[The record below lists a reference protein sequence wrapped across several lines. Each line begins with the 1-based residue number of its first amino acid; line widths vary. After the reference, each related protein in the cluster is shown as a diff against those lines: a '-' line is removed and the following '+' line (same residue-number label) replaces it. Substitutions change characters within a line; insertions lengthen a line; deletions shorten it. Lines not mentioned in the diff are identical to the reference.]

1 MEVEVEA
8 LPCNRESQAV
18 DEVRTAG
25 GTDGAL
31 VASVDDTVA
40 IDTGILHGASLAS
53 SEGLRGRVA
62 YVFRVL
68 A

>member
-8 LPCNRESQAV
+8 LPCNRESQTV

-25 GTDGAL
+25 GTDGAF

-40 IDTGILHGASLAS
+40 IDILILDVSRLYRT
-53 SEGLRGRVA
+53 EGLSGRVA
-62 YVFRVL
+62 YVVIVL
-68 A
+68 E